1 MLSVIVSTRNDGRG
15 TVATLAALVSGATSG
30 LVADVLLLDCDGSEE
45 IRQIAEASGCEL
57 FLHHADGD
65 AEAAGNGLLL
75 AAQHTRSPWLLF
87 LQAGA
92 VLQPGWI
99 EETMAFI
106 EHNSASARGRGAVFR
121 YARSPYAE
129 RPRPG
134 IARALW
140 RWLPGSSPDK
150 GLLISRTHYERLG
163 GHPTAARRPEAK
175 LLARLGRRSR
185 VTLQS
190 KIALP

>member
-1 MLSVIVSTRNDGRG
+1 MLSVIVSTRDDERG
-15 TVATLAALVSGATSG
+15 TVATLAALVPGATAG
-30 LVADVLLLDCDGSEE
+30 LVADVLMIDASDNPAM
-45 IRQIAEASGCEL
+45 RQIADAAGCEL
-57 FLHHADGD
+57 LVCPAD
-65 AEAAGNGLLL
+65 ESEAGNGLLL
-75 AAQHTRSPWLLF
+75 AAQRTRSPWLLF

-92 VLQPGWI
+92 VLQQGWI
-99 EETMAFI
+99 EETISFI
-106 EHNSASARGRGAVFR
+106 ESAADARRARGAVFR
-121 YARSPYAE
+121 YARSHYAQ

-140 RWLPGSSPDK
+140 RWLPGNSPDK

-163 GHPTAARRPEAK
+163 GHPSQARRPEAK

-190 KIALP
+190 RIVPS

>member
-1 MLSVIVSTRNDGRG
+1 MLSVIISTRDDERG
-15 TVATLAALVSGATSG
+15 TVATLAALVPGATAG
-30 LVADVLLLDCDGSEE
+30 LVADVLMLDAGNNPAM
-45 IRQIAEASGCEL
+45 RQIA
-57 FLHHADGD
+57 D
-65 AEAAGNGLLL
+65 AAGCAFLICPSDDEQPANGLLL
-75 AAQHTRSPWLLF
+75 AAQRTRSPWLLF